1 MEYTPQLIKTIGEHG
16 EEVFMKLQEIVTIED
31 KDYALMSI
39 VQDDKLPDSSEV
51 EDEVVI
57 MKMNKSD
64 DEVTFEMIED
74 DDEFE
79 MVQSTIVNDMEEK
92 D

>member
-1 MEYTPQLIKTIGEHG
+1 
-16 EEVFMKLQEIVTIED
+16 MKLQEIVTVED

-39 VQDDKLPDSSEV
+39 VDDDKLPDTGDI

-57 MKMNKSD
+57 MKMIKTD
-64 DEVTFEMIED
+64 DEISFEIIED
-74 DDEFE
+74 DNEFE
-79 MVQSTIVNDMEEK
+79 MVQSAIMEDGEE